1 MKDDIR
7 TVEDYIKTLQPDRKE
22 AVIKLRRSIR
32 ENLPEGFEEHF
43 SYGMIGYVVPL
54 SRYPRG
60 YHAKKGEPLPFL
72 SVASQKNY
80 IAVYHMGLYE
90 KKEVEEWFR
99 TGYAKSVSTKLD
111 MGKSCIRFKDE
122 RSIPYELITKL
133 CRMITVQEYI
143 EAYEKATLNR
153 E

>member
-7 TVEDYIKTLQPDRKE
+7 TVEDYIKNLQPDRKE

-80 IAVYHMGLYE
+80 IAVYHMGLYAKE
-90 KKEVEEWFR
+90 EVEEWFR
-99 TGYAKSVSTKLD
+99 TEYAKSVSTKLD

>member
-22 AVIKLRRSIR
+22 AVIKLSRSIK

-80 IAVYHMGLYE
+80 IAVYHMGLYA

-99 TGYAKSVSTKLD
+99 TEYAKSVSTKLD
-111 MGKSCIRFKDE
+111 MGKSCIRFKDV
-122 RSIPYELITKL
+122 RSIPYELIAKL
-133 CRMITVQEYI
+133 CSMITVQEYI
-143 EAYEKATLNR
+143 EAYEKAILNR

>member
-7 TVEDYIKTLQPDRKE
+7 TVEDYIKNLQPDRKE

-80 IAVYHMGLYE
+80 IAVYHMGLYA

-99 TGYAKSVSTKLD
+99 TEYAKSVSTKLD